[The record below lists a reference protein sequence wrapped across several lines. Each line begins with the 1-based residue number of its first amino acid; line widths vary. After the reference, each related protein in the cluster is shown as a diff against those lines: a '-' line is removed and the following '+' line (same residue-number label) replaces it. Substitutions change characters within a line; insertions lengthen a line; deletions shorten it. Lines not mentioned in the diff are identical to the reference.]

1 MNQGSAIETFAALA
15 HPTRLA
21 AFRLLVKASPNGV
34 PALTIAERLDAK
46 PSTLSGHL
54 SILKRAGLLTS
65 TRNQREIH
73 YAAHLPAINN
83 VIGFLLADCCG
94 GRIDNCQDILT
105 LLNTGGEGAS
115 GQIDW

>member
-1 MNQGSAIETFAALA
+1 MDQDSAIDTFAALA

-34 PALTIAERLDAK
+34 PALTIAERLEAK

-54 SILKRAGLLTS
+54 AILKRAGLLTS
-65 TRNQREIH
+65 TRNQREIR
-73 YAAHLPAINN
+73 YAARLPAIND
-83 VIGFLLADCCG
+83 VVGFLLADCCG

-105 LLNTGGEGAS
+105 LLSAGDEGA
-115 GQIDW
+115 IDQKDM

>member
-1 MNQGSAIETFAALA
+1 MDQDTAIDTFAALA

-34 PALTIAERLDAK
+34 PALTIAVRLGAK

-54 SILKRAGLLTS
+54 AILKRAGLLTS
-65 TRNQREIH
+65 TRNQREVR
-73 YAAHLPAINN
+73 YAARLPAIND
-83 VIGFLLADCCG
+83 VVGFLLEDCCG

-105 LLNTGGEGAS
+105 LLHTNDEGAS
-115 GQIDW
+115 NQIDR